1 MRASI
6 VLGAACAALLVSSLS
21 VQAQSTVYRWVDQDG
36 KVQFSDSPPPADAK
50 DASQR
55 RLGGGL
61 VDEGQ
66 MPYATQMAMRR
77 SPVVLFV
84 SDECV
89 DVCVKARALLNRRGI
104 PFSERN
110 AKSSPETLAEL
121 TKLAGAPQVP
131 LLLVGAN
138 AVKGYLEEEWQS
150 ALDEAGY
157 ARSRLPGQPGPRTQ

>member
-1 MRASI
+1 MEASMM
-6 VLGAACAALLVSSLS
+6 LRAACVALLFASLHA
-21 VQAQSTVYRWVDQDG
+21 QAQSTVYRWVDKDG
-36 KVQFSDSPPPADAK
+36 KVQFSDSPPPADVK
-50 DASQR
+50 DSTQR
-55 RLGGGL
+55 RMGGGL

-66 MPYATQMAMRR
+66 VPYATQMATRR
-77 SPVVLFV
+77 SPVVLYV
-84 SDECV
+84 SDECG

-121 TKLAGAPQVP
+121 TKLAGGPQVP
-131 LLLVGAN
+131 LLLVGDN

>member
-1 MRASI
+1 MGDSI
-6 VLGAACAALLVSSLS
+6 VLRAACVALLLASLQ
-21 VQAQSTVYRWVDQDG
+21 VQAQSTVYRWVDKDG

-50 DASQR
+50 DSTQR
-55 RLGGGL
+55 RMGGGL

-66 MPYATQMAMRR
+66 VPYATQMATRR

-84 SDECV
+84 SDECG
-89 DVCVKARALLNRRGI
+89 DVCVKGRALLNRRGI

-121 TKLAGAPQVP
+121 TRLAGGPQVP
-131 LLLVGAN
+131 LLLVGDN

>member
-1 MRASI
+1 MKKVILYTLAF
-6 VLGAACAALLVSSLS
+6 ALIAPLTH
-21 VQAQSTVYRWVDQDG
+21 AQVYKWVDKDG

-50 DASQR
+50 DSTQR
-55 RLGGGL
+55 RMGGGL

-66 MPYATQMAMRR
+66 VPYATQVATRR
-77 SPVVLFV
+77 SPVVLYV
-84 SDECV
+84 SDECG

-110 AKSSPETLAEL
+110 AKASPETLAEL
-121 TKLAGAPQVP
+121 TKLAGGPQVP
-131 LLLVGAN
+131 LLLVGTN
-138 AVKGYLEEEWQS
+138 AVKGYQEEEWQS

>member
-6 VLGAACAALLVSSLS
+6 VFRAACVALLVSSLHA
-21 VQAQSTVYRWVDQDG
+21 QAQSTVYRWVDKDG
-36 KVQFSDSPPPADAK
+36 KVQFSDSPPPAEARDATQK
-50 DASQR
+50 R
-55 RLGGGL
+55 MGGGY

-66 MPYATQMAMRR
+66 VPYATQVATRR

-84 SDECV
+84 SDDCG
-89 DVCVKARALLNRRGI
+89 DVCARARALLSQRGI
-104 PFSERN
+104 PFSEKN
-110 AKSSPETLAEL
+110 AQTSPEASAEL
-121 TKLAGAPQVP
+121 KKLAGALQVP
-131 LLLVGAN
+131 LLLVGSS